1 MISLRVIT
9 SVWKGDFVKTTG
21 SCSIFEVELWG
32 ILEGLKLVC
41 DLGFRKIIVE
51 SDSLS
56 VVMVINGAKDGGNN
70 MKNII
75 QIILRWI
82 SKDWHASVCHV
93 HPEGNQSANSVAG
106 IGISMTEDWN
116 SLHEPP
122 NFVVFVCLKTL

>member
-1 MISLRVIT
+1 MCLVFNDIIKSNNGCLDGRFCENN
-9 SVWKGDFVKTTG
+9 W

-93 HPEGNQSANSVAG
+93 HPEGN
-106 IGISMTEDWN
+106 
-116 SLHEPP
+116 
-122 NFVVFVCLKTL
+122 